1 MILSSIKQSQLQ
13 SKVNILYKVYTFP
26 LNTFLKKIKL
36 TKNWKKKFLK
46 LNSRI
51 QKKKVTRSSSRFCV
65 ASWYEVY
72 KNFEGPFYREISGDA
87 WNRTRASFWPG
98 TNLFVPGFVFSRQ
111 THWLV
116 SFFKTDTLFGFW
128 PSVFFRTFL
137 WFFQNTGYLVQFS
150 RTNLMMVQTPTENPV
165 MVVILR
171 KKTSVV
177 SGVDGVSIYMRIS
190 KEDVITRQQQG
201 CRYESLCAS
210 TQQDKER
217 LRCSQFTTASSS
229 SKKKVRR
236 KLRPIR
242 RLQTCEGG
250 RKRQVG
256 CVSMCAPNRKCMC
269 NPSAAPC
276 IYEDDTKQM
285 DVRALSWSL
294 APPRRSQERTRIWVG
309 KDRCESRRST
319 DGRNICRV
327 QYARHQW
334 RVPVPRLLGHG
345 DMSATREVGS
355 TWKSESGAWPSHPLM
370 SELSAELFAQKEIDA
385 FRLSE
390 ALIEWL

>member
-26 LNTFLKKIKL
+26 LNTCLKKIKL

-150 RTNLMMVQTPTENPV
+150 RTNLMMVLTPTENPV

-201 CRYESLCAS
+201 CRYESLCTS

-242 RLQTCEGG
+242 RLSNVRRREETTG
-250 RKRQVG
+250 RMRQYV
-256 CVSMCAPNRKCMC
+256 C
-269 NPSAAPC
+269 
-276 IYEDDTKQM
+276 TQ
-285 DVRALSWSL
+285 
-294 APPRRSQERTRIWVG
+294 QEVHVQPFCGPMHLRGWY
-309 KDRCESRRST
+309 KT
-319 DGRNICRV
+319 DGCACAVVIPCTTKTI
-327 QYARHQW
+327 
-334 RVPVPRLLGHG
+334 PRK
-345 DMSATREVGS
+345 DTYMSWQRPLRIKEVY
-355 TWKSESGAWPSHPLM
+355 WW
-370 SELSAELFAQKEIDA
+370 QKYMQSPI
-385 FRLSE
+385 R
-390 ALIEWL
+390 